1 MPRPIQTT
9 ALMPLII
16 AFTLMV
22 AIAGCASLDPEREYV
37 ERDDL
42 KVDPEVRQSV
52 NVTELLQT
60 RVDLPSGGSLLR
72 IQFSIQAYQDA
83 DLEWAVTWFDEAGM
97 VVPGVGEG
105 YRTARILANQTRF
118 FTATAPHERVQDFQL
133 HLREDR

>member
-1 MPRPIQTT
+1 MFRSLLVI
-9 ALMPLII
+9 AL
-16 AFTLMV
+16 LMLFGMLGACV
-22 AIAGCASLDPEREYV
+22 SMDPEREYV

-72 IQFSIQAYQDA
+72 IQFSVQAYQDT
-83 DLEWAVTWFDEAGM
+83 DLEWAITWFDNAGM

-118 FTATAPHERVQDFQL
+118 FTATAPHERVANFQL